1 MFNFRTFVVSVGFKL
16 LDIQGH
22 VNLTDGDFYMEFQTS
37 KQNINVKLMRKSAG
51 YVVLYVH
58 LDRK

>member
-1 MFNFRTFVVSVGFKL
+1 MFNFRTFVVSVGFKV

-37 KQNINVKLMRKSAG
+37 KQNIDVKIMRKSAG
-51 YVVLYVH
+51 FVVL
-58 LDRK
+58 

>member
-1 MFNFRTFVVSVGFKL
+1 MFNLRTFVVFVGFKV

-37 KQNINVKLMRKSAG
+37 KQNIDVKIMRKSAG
-51 YVVLYVH
+51 FVVL
-58 LDRK
+58 